1 MEKIKNWLKNE
12 FWVGY
17 NLFEKL
23 FLISMLLLQ
32 IVVYFIVPD
41 TVIGII
47 SGIAGVISVVLCA
60 KGKIS
65 FYFIGFVQTTSYLYL
80 AWSNAF
86 YGEVIENVFYLV
98 TMIWGIFIWKKNMQ
112 KNEDGTS
119 DVKAKKFNWWQWF
132 LSVVL
137 TIVATVIMGYVLD
150 NIGSNQ
156 AYLDAATNVMA
167 IFAQLLMICR
177 YREQWIWWVVIDVIC
192 TIMWLNVSNW
202 SMVAMYIAWTIN
214 ALYGWY
220 NWSKLNKVQ
229 NEFVG
234 NLHDNPELLE

>member
-1 MEKIKNWLKNE
+1 MERIKNWVKNE

-23 FLISMLLLQ
+23 FLLSMLLLQ
-32 IVVYFIVPD
+32 IVVYIIVPD

-47 SGIAGVISVVLCA
+47 SGISGVISVVLCA

-65 FYFIGFVQTTSYLYL
+65 FYFIGFVQTISYLYL
-80 AWSNAF
+80 AWTNAF

-112 KNEDGTS
+112 KNADGTE
-119 DVKAKKFNWWQWF
+119 DVKAKKFNWWQWVI
-132 LSVVL
+132 SVAL
-137 TIVATVIMGYVLD
+137 TLVATFIMGYVLD
-150 NIGSNQ
+150 SIGSNQ

-167 IFAQLLMICR
+167 IFAQLLMIWR
-177 YREQWIWWVVIDVIC
+177 YREQWIWWIVIDVIC
-192 TIMWLNVSNW
+192 IIMWFNVGNW

-214 ALYGWY
+214 AIYGWY

-229 NEFVG
+229 TSK
-234 NLHDNPELLE
+234 